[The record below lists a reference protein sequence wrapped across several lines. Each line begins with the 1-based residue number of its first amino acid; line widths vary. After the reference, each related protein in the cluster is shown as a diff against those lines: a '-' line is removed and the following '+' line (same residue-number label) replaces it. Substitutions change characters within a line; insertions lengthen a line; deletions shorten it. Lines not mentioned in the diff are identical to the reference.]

1 MLDWESEDV
10 GCSPAL
16 PRMNFA
22 ALENSPQF
30 HHVYNEARTRFTAL
44 PMVLA
49 LGCLGGGG
57 DRVGIQPLG
66 PFPTSVGTVLLC
78 LFYIIYCGVHTF

>member
-1 MLDWESEDV
+1 MSESEDA

-30 HHVYNEARTRFTAL
+30 HHVYSEARTRFTAL

-57 DRVGIQPLG
+57 GDRVGIKPLG
-66 PFPTSVGTVLLC
+66 PSPTLVRTVPLC
-78 LFYIIYCGVHTF
+78 LFYIIYCGVNTF